1 MALTLMR
8 LNGTAIREAS
18 SGWRAPALCRAQI
31 QPDIYIYIPSFVAT
45 RESSSLNNANIVEQ
59 DVRLETLRKFVEI
72 K

>member
-31 QPDIYIYIPSFVAT
+31 QPDIYIYIYTLHVAT

-59 DVRLETLRKFVEI
+59 DVRLETLRKF
-72 K
+72 

>member
-31 QPDIYIYIPSFVAT
+31 QPDIYIYTLHVAT

-59 DVRLETLRKFVEI
+59 DVRLETLRKLVEI

>member
-31 QPDIYIYIPSFVAT
+31 QPDIYIYPPRRDAGIL
-45 RESSSLNNANIVEQ
+45 ESE
-59 DVRLETLRKFVEI
+59 
-72 K
+72 